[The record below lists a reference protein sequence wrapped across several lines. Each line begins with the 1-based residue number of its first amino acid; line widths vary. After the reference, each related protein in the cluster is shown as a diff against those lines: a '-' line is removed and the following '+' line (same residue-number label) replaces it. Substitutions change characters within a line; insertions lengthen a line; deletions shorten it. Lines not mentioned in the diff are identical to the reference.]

1 METVSKTARKEIVEA
16 VSRLCE
22 PLSAFL
28 HFQPRMA
35 FVVDLLDPVPK
46 PTVFESIPSASD
58 ICNWNPVL
66 ELLGTVRNSVSE
78 VF

>member
-1 METVSKTARKEIVEA
+1 MLAGENKK
-16 VSRLCE
+16 
-22 PLSAFL
+22 FL
-28 HFQPRMA
+28 VMLVPPSL
-35 FVVDLLDPVPK
+35 VIDLLDPVPK